1 MDNISQ
7 FLSDIFYLV
16 SINSIDDLP
25 RLLAYII
32 PFILIWT
39 IYRKIKQNLY
49 KKSAQK
55 LKAVQ
60 ESGAEPASLHPIIDY
75 NKCLGCA
82 TCVTACPEGE
92 ILGVVNDKAF
102 LVNPSKCIGHGACK
116 AACPADAITLVFG
129 TTKRGVDIPVVKPNF
144 ETNLAGVFIAGE
156 LGGMGLIKNA
166 IAQGRQAMESI
177 QKKPGMGKGSALDV
191 VIIGAGPAGFCA
203 SLYALEHKMRFI
215 TIEQDTLGGTVSNFP
230 RGKVVMTAPTT
241 LPIYG
246 KVDFTLTTKETI
258 MELWEKVAKKTGVK
272 INYKER
278 YETLT
283 QTKEGFIIETN
294 KHKYLTR
301 NVLLA
306 IGRRGTPRKLGV
318 PGENQNK
325 VIYSLSD
332 PAEFVGKHVLVVG
345 GGNSALEAAYSISN
359 ENGSTVTISYRSKTF
374 SRAAEKNQNEIK
386 EAEAAGRMNVLME
399 TTVNE
404 IKENSVLINQ
414 GDNVIEIPNDSVIVC
429 AGGILPTP
437 MLKKVGIEVETKFGA
452 P

>member
-1 MDNISQ
+1 MDSLSQ
-7 FLSDIFYLV
+7 LISDIFYLV
-16 SINSIDDLP
+16 SINSIEDIP
-25 RLLAYII
+25 RLLAYVI
-32 PFILIWT
+32 PIILIWT
-39 IYRKIKQNLY
+39 IYRKIKQNRY
-49 KKSAQK
+49 QKSAEK

-92 ILGVVNDKAF
+92 ILGIVNDKAF
-102 LVNPSKCIGHGACK
+102 LTNPSKCIGHGACK
-116 AACPADAITLVFG
+116 TACPADAITLVFG
-129 TTKRGVDIPVVKPNF
+129 TSKRGVDIPIVKPNF
-144 ETNLAGVFIAGE
+144 ETNIPGIFIAGE

-166 IAQGRQAMESI
+166 IAQGRQAMEAI
-177 QKKPGMGKGSALDV
+177 HKKPGLGKGKALDV
-191 VIIGAGPAGFCA
+191 IIIGAGPAGFCA
-203 SLYALEHKMRFI
+203 SLYALEHKLRSV

-230 RGKVVMTAPTT
+230 RGKVVMTAPSE

-258 MELWEKVAKKTGVK
+258 MDLWESVAKKTGVK
-272 INYKER
+272 IKYKER

-283 QTKEGFIIETN
+283 QSKDGFIIETN
-294 KHKYLTR
+294 KHKYLAQ
-301 NVLLA
+301 NVLLT

-318 PGENQNK
+318 PGEDQNK

-332 PAEFVGKHVLVVG
+332 PAEFKGKHVLIVG
-345 GGNSALEAAYSISN
+345 GGNSALEAAYTISN
-359 ENGSTVTISYRSKTF
+359 EEGSTVTISYRSKSF

-386 EAEAAGRMNVLME
+386 EAQSAGRMTVLME
-399 TTVNE
+399 STVNE
-404 IKENSVLINQ
+404 IKLDEVSLDQNGKTIDIKNDAVL
-414 GDNVIEIPNDSVIVC
+414 VC

>member
-1 MDNISQ
+1 MDSISQ
-7 FLSDIFYLV
+7 LISDLFYLV
-16 SINSIDDLP
+16 SINSIEDLP
-25 RLLAYII
+25 KLLAYII
-32 PFILIWT
+32 PIVLIWT
-39 IYRKIKQNLY
+39 IYRKVKHNLY
-49 KKSAQK
+49 LKSAEK
-55 LKAVQ
+55 LKQVQ
-60 ESGAEPASLHPIIDY
+60 DSGAEPASLHPIIDY

-129 TTKRGVDIPVVKPNF
+129 TSKRGVDIPVVNPNF
-144 ETNLAGVFIAGE
+144 ETNIPGIFIAGE

-166 IAQGRQAMESI
+166 IAQGRQAMEAI
-177 QKKPGMGKGSALDV
+177 IKKPGLGQGNALDV

-203 SLYALEHKMRFI
+203 SLFALEHKMRFV
-215 TIEQDTLGGTVSNFP
+215 TIEQDSLGGTVSNFP
-230 RGKVVMTAPTT
+230 RGKIVMTAPTE

-272 INYKER
+272 IHYKER

-283 QTKEGFIIETN
+283 KSNEGFIIETN
-294 KHKYLTR
+294 KHKYLAK
-301 NVLLA
+301 NVLLC

-318 PGENQNK
+318 AGEDQNK

-332 PAEFVGKHVLVVG
+332 PAEFRGRHVLVVG

-359 ENGSTVTISYRSKTF
+359 EPDTTVTLSYRSKTF

-386 EAEAAGRMNVLME
+386 EAQAAGRINVLME
-399 TTVNE
+399 STVSE
-404 IKENSVLINQ
+404 IGAN
-414 GDNVIEIPNDSVIVC
+414 NVILDQKGKTHDLKNDAVLVC

-437 MLKKVGIEVETKFGA
+437 MLKKVGIEVETKYGA

>member
-1 MDNISQ
+1 MDSISQ

-16 SINSIDDLP
+16 SINSIEDLP

-39 IYRKIKQNLY
+39 IYRKVKQNLY
-49 KKSAQK
+49 QKSAEK

-60 ESGAEPASLHPIIDY
+60 ESGVEPASLHPIIDY

-116 AACPADAITLVFG
+116 QACPADAITLVFG
-129 TTKRGVDIPVVKPNF
+129 TSKRGVDIPLVKPNF
-144 ETNLAGVFIAGE
+144 ETSIPGVFIAGE

-166 IAQGRQAMESI
+166 IAQGRQAMEAVH
-177 QKKPGMGKGSALDV
+177 KKPGLGKGNALDV
-191 VIIGAGPAGFCA
+191 VIVGAGPAGFCA
-203 SLYALEHKMRFI
+203 SLYAMQHKMRYV

-230 RGKVVMTAPTT
+230 RGKVVMTSPTE
-241 LPIYG
+241 LPLYG

-258 MELWEKVAKKTGVK
+258 MDLWEKVAKKTGVK

-278 YETLT
+278 YDTLT
-283 QTKEGFIIETN
+283 QSKEGFIVETN
-294 KHKYLTR
+294 KHKYLAK
-301 NVLLA
+301 NVLLC

-318 PGENQNK
+318 EGENQNK

-332 PAEFVGKHVLVVG
+332 PAEFKGKHVLIVG

-359 ENGSTVTISYRSKTF
+359 EPGSKVTISYRSKTF

-386 EAEAAGRMNVLME
+386 EAEAAGRLTVLME
-399 TTVNE
+399 STVNE
-404 IKENSVLINQ
+404 IKEKNVLLNY
-414 GDNVIEIPNDSVIVC
+414 GGKVVDIPNDAVLVC

-437 MLKKVGIEVETKFGA
+437 MLKAVGIEVETKFGA
-452 P
+452 A

>member
-1 MDNISQ
+1 MD
-7 FLSDIFYLV
+7 
-16 SINSIDDLP
+16 
-25 RLLAYII
+25 
-32 PFILIWT
+32 
-39 IYRKIKQNLY
+39 
-49 KKSAQK
+49 
-55 LKAVQ
+55 
-60 ESGAEPASLHPIIDY
+60 
-75 NKCLGCA
+75 
-82 TCVTACPEGE
+82 
-92 ILGVVNDKAF
+92 
-102 LVNPSKCIGHGACK
+102 
-116 AACPADAITLVFG
+116 
-129 TTKRGVDIPVVKPNF
+129 
-144 ETNLAGVFIAGE
+144 
-156 LGGMGLIKNA
+156 
-166 IAQGRQAMESI
+166 
-177 QKKPGMGKGSALDV
+177 
-191 VIIGAGPAGFCA
+191 
-203 SLYALEHKMRFI
+203 
-215 TIEQDTLGGTVSNFP
+215 
-230 RGKVVMTAPTT
+230 
-241 LPIYG
+241 
-246 KVDFTLTTKETI
+246 
-258 MELWEKVAKKTGVK
+258 LWEKVAKKTGVK

-283 QTKEGFIIETN
+283 QTKDGFIIETN

-306 IGRRGTPRKLGV
+306 IGRRGTPRKLGA

-359 ENGSTVTISYRSKTF
+359 ETGSTVTISYRSKTF

-414 GDNVIEIPNDSVIVC
+414 GDDVIEIPNDAVIVC

>member
-1 MDNISQ
+1 MDSISQ
-7 FLSDIFYLV
+7 FLTDIFYLV
-16 SINSIDDLP
+16 SINSIADLP

-49 KKSAQK
+49 KKSAAK

-60 ESGAEPASLHPIIDY
+60 ASGAEPASLHPIIDY

-102 LVNPSKCIGHGACK
+102 LVNPAKCIGHGACK
-116 AACPADAITLVFG
+116 TACPADAITLVFG
-129 TTKRGVDIPVVKPNF
+129 TSKRGVDIPVVQPNF
-144 ETNLAGVFIAGE
+144 ETNIPGVFIAGE

-166 IAQGRQAMESI
+166 IAQGRQAMEAI
-177 QKKPGMGKGSALDV
+177 HKKPGLGKGSALDV
-191 VIIGAGPAGFCA
+191 IIIGAGPAGFCA
-203 SLYALEHKMRFI
+203 SLYALEHKMRFV
-215 TIEQDTLGGTVSNFP
+215 TIEQDSLGGTVSNFP
-230 RGKVVMTAPTT
+230 RGKVVMTAPTE

-258 MELWEKVAKKTGVK
+258 MELWESVAKKTGVK

-283 QTKEGFIIETN
+283 KSKDGFIVETN
-294 KHKYLTR
+294 KHKYLAQ
-301 NVLLA
+301 NVLLT
-306 IGRRGTPRKLGV
+306 IGRRGTPRKLDV
-318 PGENQNK
+318 PGEDQTK

-332 PAEFVGKHVLVVG
+332 PAEFRGKHVLVVG

-359 ENGSTVTISYRSKTF
+359 EPDAKVTISYRSKTF

-386 EAEAAGRMNVLME
+386 EAEAAGRMTVLME
-399 TTVNE
+399 STVNE
-404 IKENSVLINQ
+404 IK
-414 GDNVIEIPNDSVIVC
+414 PNDVSINHNGKTLEIKNDAVLVC

-437 MLKKVGIEVETKFGA
+437 MLKKVGIEVETKYGA

>member
-1 MDNISQ
+1 MDSISQ
-7 FLSDIFYLV
+7 FLSDIFYLISIKSV
-16 SINSIDDLP
+16 SDLP

-32 PFILIWT
+32 PFIIIWT
-39 IYRKIKQNLY
+39 IYRKIKKNIY
-49 KKSAQK
+49 RVSADK
-55 LKAVQ
+55 LHAIQ
-60 ESGAEPASLHPIIDY
+60 ISGAEPASLHPIIDY
-75 NKCLGCA
+75 SKCLGCA

-92 ILGVVNDKAF
+92 ILGIVNDKAF
-102 LVNPSKCIGHGACK
+102 LVKPGKCIGHGACK

-129 TTKRGVDIPVVKPNF
+129 TTKNGVDIPVVKPNF
-144 ETNLAGVFIAGE
+144 ETNLPGVFIAGE

-177 QKKPGMGKGSALDV
+177 HSKPGLGKGDALDV

-203 SLYALEHKMRFI
+203 SLFALEHKMRFV

-241 LPIYG
+241 LPLYG

-258 MELWEKVAKKTGVK
+258 MELWENVAKKTGVK

-278 YETLT
+278 YETMS
-283 QTKEGFIIETN
+283 QSKDGFVIETN
-294 KHKYLTR
+294 KHKYLTK

-332 PAEFVGKHVLVVG
+332 PAEFKGKHVLVVG
-345 GGNSALEAAYSISN
+345 GGNSALEAAYTISN
-359 ENGSTVTISYRSKTF
+359 EEGSTVTISYRSKTF
-374 SRAAEKNQNEIK
+374 SRAAEKNQEEIK
-386 EAEAAGRMNVLME
+386 EAEAAGRMNVMLE

-404 IKENSVLINQ
+404 IKEDTVLINQ
-414 GDNVIEIPNDSVIVC
+414 GDEVKEIKNDAVIVC

-437 MLKKVGIEVETKFGA
+437 MLKKVGIEVEKKFGA